1 MNSTYFIDQVG
12 RGGDVLYGVYRL
24 KDKSLPHTEENREYT
39 GFYADFNTA
48 CYIAADLNIEAEL
61 SGSED

>member
-1 MNSTYFIDQVG
+1 MESDYMIEQVG
-12 RGGDVLYGVYRL
+12 RGGDVLYGVYSL

-61 SGSED
+61 SGSKD

>member
-12 RGGDVLYGVYRL
+12 RGGDVLYGVYSL

-39 GFYADFNTA
+39 GYYADFNTA
-48 CYIAADLNIEAEL
+48 CYIAAELNIEVDMA
-61 SGSED
+61 

>member
-1 MNSTYFIDQVG
+1 MNSTYFIEQVMRDG
-12 RGGDVLYGVYRL
+12 NMQYGVYSL

-48 CYIAADLNIEAEL
+48 CYIAAELNIEV
-61 SGSED
+61 DMT